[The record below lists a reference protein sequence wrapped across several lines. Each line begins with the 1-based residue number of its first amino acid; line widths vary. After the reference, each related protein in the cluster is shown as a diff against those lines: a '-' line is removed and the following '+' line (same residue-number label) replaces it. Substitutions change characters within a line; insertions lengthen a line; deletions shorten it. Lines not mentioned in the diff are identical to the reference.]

1 MKKFILILIG
11 FIFINIIAK
20 GQCDS
25 TLGPIYSDTC
35 IFYQLNPPIQVNEIV
50 TKCFTYTHNAPGGVN
65 LSYLIVNSFCGPIS
79 PYNYLNFEFYNDSC
93 DTLITSGQIIPNPTN
108 AVITPQLIDS
118 GITYIICLK
127 WKAKC
132 TQFAICPLL
141 YQSALPVTLLD
152 FKAENKKNYVEL
164 KWSTASEEDND
175 YFVIQK
181 SDDAE
186 DFITLAAIDGVGTST
201 ILQNYSYSDI
211 TTLNK
216 VTYYRLLQID
226 YNGQITNLKTITVK
240 SYMSILK
247 TPIKVMNVLGQEV
260 DDTYVGFKIT
270 LYSDGTYKKN

>member
-1 MKKFILILIG
+1 MKKYIIIVLC
-11 FIFINIIAK
+11 FINVIAK

-35 IFYQLNPPIQVNEIV
+35 IFYSLNPPIQVNEIV
-50 TKCFTYTHNAPGGVN
+50 TKCFTYTHNASGGIN

-164 KWSTASEEDND
+164 KWSTTSEENNN

-186 DFITLAAIDGVGTST
+186 DFITLVTIKGVGNSN
-201 ILQNYSYSDI
+201 IIQNYLYNDL

-216 VTYYRLLQID
+216 ITYYKLLQVD
-226 YNGQITNLKTITVK
+226 YNGQVTNLKTVAVK
-240 SYMSILK
+240 PSMYILK
-247 TPIKVMNVLGQEV
+247 TPIKVINVLGQEV
-260 DDTYVGFKIT
+260 DVNYNGFKIT
-270 LYSDGTYKKN
+270 LYSDGTATKN

>member
-1 MKKFILILIG
+1 MKKYIIIVLC
-11 FIFINIIAK
+11 FINVIAK
-20 GQCDS
+20 GQCNS

-35 IFYQLNPPIQVNEIV
+35 IFYSLNPPSHFNEIV
-50 TKCFTYTHNAPGGVN
+50 TKCFTYTHNASGGIN

-164 KWSTASEEDND
+164 KWSTTSEENNN

-186 DFITLAAIDGVGTST
+186 DFITLVTIKGVGNSN
-201 ILQNYSYSDI
+201 IIQNYLYNDL

-216 VTYYRLLQID
+216 ITYYKLLQVD
-226 YNGQITNLKTITVK
+226 YNGQVTNLKTVAVK
-240 SYMSILK
+240 PSMYILK
-247 TPIKVMNVLGQEV
+247 TPIKVINVLGQEV
-260 DDTYVGFKIT
+260 DVNYNGFKIT
-270 LYSDGTYKKN
+270 LYSDGTATKN

>member
-1 MKKFILILIG
+1 MKKYIIIVLC
-11 FIFINIIAK
+11 FINVIAK
-20 GQCDS
+20 GQCNS

-35 IFYQLNPPIQVNEIV
+35 IFYSLNPPIQVNEIV
-50 TKCFTYTHNAPGGVN
+50 TKCFTYTHNASGGVN

-164 KWSTASEEDND
+164 KWSTTSEENNNC
-175 YFVIQK
+175 FVIQK

-186 DFITLAAIDGVGTST
+186 DFITLVTIKGVGNSN
-201 ILQNYSYSDI
+201 IIQNYLYNDL

-216 VTYYRLLQID
+216 ITYYKLLQVD
-226 YNGQITNLKTITVK
+226 YNGQVTNLKTVAVK
-240 SYMSILK
+240 PSMYILK
-247 TPIKVMNVLGQEV
+247 TPIKVINVLGQEV
-260 DDTYVGFKIT
+260 DVNYNGFKIT
-270 LYSDGTYKKN
+270 LYSDGTATKN